1 MDIKLEKKRGW
12 RALLQKK
19 NIPYA
24 VVGLFV
30 MFIVA
35 MLLRDGRSTL
45 RVDAQMLSISEVRQA
60 EFNDYVR
67 LTGSVQP
74 ITTVQLSPLEAG
86 IVERIVAEEGE
97 QIKRGDVIVELS
109 NNNLSMQILQS
120 EADLAEKQNILRNT
134 LISMEQQRLTL
145 RQEQLQ
151 LDLEV
156 QRKRR
161 TFEQNDELY
170 RNNLLAR
177 ETWLQSKEDYE
188 LSLRRRELIME
199 RQRQDSL
206 YRTNQVVQMESDL
219 NSMSRNM
226 QLIRQRVDN
235 LKVKA
240 PIDGE
245 VGMLDV
251 VLGQSISSG
260 ASIGQVNDLSAFKVT
275 VQIDEHYIDRIVRG
289 LTASF
294 ERQDHNYQMTLS
306 KVYPEVREGQFRAD
320 FIFSGDIPDNIRSGQ
335 TYYMNLQLGQSSDAL
350 LIPRGAFYQTTG
362 GAWVY
367 VLDASG
373 ERAYRRMIRIG
384 RQNPQYYEVV
394 EGLQAGERVITS
406 GYENFGTNEVL
417 ILKK

>member
-24 VVGLFV
+24 VAVLFV
-30 MFIVA
+30 ILIVA

-86 IVERIVAEEGE
+86 IVERIVTEEGE
-97 QIKRGDVIVELS
+97 QVKRGDVIVELS

-275 VQIDEHYIDRIVRG
+275 AQIDEHYIDRIVRG

>member
-97 QIKRGDVIVELS
+97 QVKRGDVIVELS

-156 QRKRR
+156 QRKHR

-275 VQIDEHYIDRIVRG
+275 AQIDEHYIDRIVRG

>member
-24 VVGLFV
+24 VVGLFI

-97 QIKRGDVIVELS
+97 QVRRGDVIVELS

>member
-97 QIKRGDVIVELS
+97 QVRRGDVIVELS

>member
-97 QIKRGDVIVELS
+97 QVKRGDVIVELS

-275 VQIDEHYIDRIVRG
+275 AQIDEHYIDRIVRG

>member
-97 QIKRGDVIVELS
+97 QVRRGDVIVELS

-156 QRKRR
+156 QRKHR

-275 VQIDEHYIDRIVRG
+275 AQIDEHYIDRIVRG